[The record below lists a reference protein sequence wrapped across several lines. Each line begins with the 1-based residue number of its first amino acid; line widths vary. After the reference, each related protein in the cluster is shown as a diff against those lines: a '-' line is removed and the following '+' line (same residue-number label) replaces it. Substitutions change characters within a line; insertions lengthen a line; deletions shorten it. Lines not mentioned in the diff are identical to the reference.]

1 MAKGMGRRGL
11 LGAAGVLAAGRARA
25 QAPAAVLEELHGAL
39 SPGNAG
45 DFGRFVAQRAG
56 RVMSLRLTAA
66 SAQEREFGVG
76 AQRGML
82 MVRLARPEAMEIVLH
97 GGFRP
102 GEVGDP
108 PREGSA
114 PPREA
119 NAPPEGSGFVL
130 DGVFDVRAEGMQ
142 GGILVFGLEPVAEA
156 RAGELRAGPVQ
167 RIALS

>member
-1 MAKGMGRRGL
+1 MAEGMRRRGL
-11 LGAAGVLAAGRARA
+11 LGAAGALAAGRAGA
-25 QAPAAVLEELHGAL
+25 QAPAEVLEELQGAL

-56 RVMSLRLTAA
+56 RVMSLRLTALA
-66 SAQEREFGVG
+66 VEEREFGVG

-102 GEVGDP
+102 GD
-108 PREGSA
+108 GSA
-114 PPREA
+114 PL
-119 NAPPEGSGFVL
+119 EGAGFVL
-130 DGVFDVRAEGMQ
+130 DGVFGVRAEGMQ

-156 RAGELRAGPVQ
+156 RAGELRAGPLR